1 LLRQI
6 NALGGVTPRCAGAPL
21 FIDLRADPFEMA
33 PEDSSYYD
41 DWVVRHMFFVAPTV
55 AIVREHMAT
64 YEDYPPRQTTGSF
77 TPRQ

>member
-1 LLRQI
+1 
-6 NALGGVTPRCAGAPL
+6 
-21 FIDLRADPFEMA
+21 MA

-41 DWVVRHMFFVAPTV
+41 NWVVRHMFFVAPTV
-55 AIVREHMAT
+55 AIVREHVAT